1 MRKIKWLDVYEM
13 IMKQKKELQDELK
26 RLKHLSLKDKKIS
39 YESYV
44 KYKITT
50 EIKLETLDQVL
61 RELDQ
66 LETMKE
72 VK

>member
-1 MRKIKWLDVYEM
+1 MIKIKWLDVYEV

-26 RLKHLSLKDKKIS
+26 RIKHLSLKDKKIS

-44 KYKITT
+44 KYKIIT

-66 LETMKE
+66 LETMKGGE
-72 VK
+72 

>member
-50 EIKLETLDQVL
+50 EIKIETLDQVL